1 MLYVLE
7 RRNAYTIHGR
17 ITRQERQQKPKNQYI
32 FNGGLIMTTAE
43 RIKTLQKERDIAYSE
58 YYKLAIKPST
68 NPSKSDLEPLEKAIA
83 RYEAICEELN
93 QIGTV
98 EEV

>member
-1 MLYVLE
+1 
-7 RRNAYTIHGR
+7 
-17 ITRQERQQKPKNQYI
+17 
-32 FNGGLIMTTAE
+32 MTTAE

-83 RYEAICEELN
+83 RYDAICEELN

>member
-1 MLYVLE
+1 
-7 RRNAYTIHGR
+7 
-17 ITRQERQQKPKNQYI
+17 
-32 FNGGLIMTTAE
+32 MTTTE

-58 YYKLAIKPST
+58 YYRLATKPST

-83 RYEAICEELN
+83 RYETICEELEKELQN
-93 QIGTV
+93 QACKV